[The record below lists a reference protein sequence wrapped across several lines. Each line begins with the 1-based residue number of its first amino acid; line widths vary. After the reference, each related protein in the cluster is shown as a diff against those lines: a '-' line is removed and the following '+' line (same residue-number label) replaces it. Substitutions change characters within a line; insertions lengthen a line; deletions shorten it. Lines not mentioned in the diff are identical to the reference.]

1 MTSLARR
8 MNPSLTSG
16 VPGVLATTCVAFG
29 LGLAIPGTTFAVPG
43 AARTAPAAAAAKTP
57 AVAAT
62 KAPTAAA
69 KKVPASAEAK
79 APAAEFP
86 AASLIIE
93 FNASA
98 EDIGVQFFLDAEEWQ
113 TVRILDPSG
122 KEAFRS
128 TARGRLLDQGGGT
141 ELFLESVEPELGEV
155 PLDEFF
161 ATFPEGTYTFL
172 GRTPD
177 GERLSSTVEFTH
189 VIPAGPEI
197 VLPVGSSEE
206 CTENVPIPAVIA
218 WNDVTTTIDG
228 SPLEVD
234 RYEVIVENDESNF
247 DVHMAP
253 GADTQITVPDEFLT
267 PGTEYN
273 FEVLAIEAG
282 GNQTI
287 TEGCFVTAE

>member
-1 MTSLARR
+1 MTSLASR

-16 VPGVLATTCVAFG
+16 VHGVLATTCVAFG
-29 LGLAIPGTTFAVPG
+29 LGFATPGTALAVPG
-43 AARTAPAAAAAKTP
+43 AARAAPAAAAAKGP
-57 AVAAT
+57 AA
-62 KAPTAAA
+62 AAA
-69 KKVPASAEAK
+69 KSPAAAASK

-98 EDIGVQFFLDAEEWQ
+98 EDVGVQFFLDAEEWQ
-113 TVRILDPSG
+113 AVRILDPSG
-122 KEAFRS
+122 KEVFRS
-128 TARGRLLDQGGGT
+128 TARGRLLGQGGGT
-141 ELFLESVEPELGEV
+141 ELFLESVEPELSEL

-161 ATFPEGTYTFL
+161 ENFPEGTYTFL

-177 GERLSSTVEFTH
+177 GERLASTVEFTH

-206 CTENVPIPAVIA
+206 CTENVPIPAIIA
-218 WNDVTTTIDG
+218 WNDVTTTIDD

-253 GADTQITVPDEFLT
+253 GADTQITVPSEFLT

-273 FEVLAIEAG
+273 FEALAIEAG

-287 TEGCFVTAE
+287 TEGCFITAE

>member
-1 MTSLARR
+1 MTSLAKQSKR
-8 MNPSLTSG
+8 SHTSG
-16 VPGVLATTCVAFG
+16 RPGGLVAGCVALG
-29 LGLAIPGTTFAVPG
+29 LGLAIPGAVES
-43 AARTAPAAAAAKTP
+43 APAVSAK
-57 AVAAT
+57 
-62 KAPTAAA
+62 
-69 KKVPASAEAK
+69 K

-86 AASLIIE
+86 AATLIIE

-98 EDIGVQFFLDAEEWQ
+98 EDVGVQFFLDADEWQ
-113 TVRILDPSG
+113 TVPSLDPAG
-122 KEAFRS
+122 KEVFQS

-141 ELFLESVEPELGEV
+141 ELFVESVEPELIEL

-161 ATFPEGTYTFL
+161 EIFPAGTYTFL

-177 GERLSSTVEFTH
+177 GERLASTVEFTH
-189 VIPAGPEI
+189 VIPAGPEV
-197 VLPVGSSEE
+197 VLPVGSTEE

-218 WNDVTTTIDG
+218 WNDVTATIDG
-228 SPLEVD
+228 SPLDVD

-253 GADTQITVPDEFLT
+253 GADTQITVPSEFLA
-267 PGTEYN
+267 PGTEYI

>member
-1 MTSLARR
+1 MPRSGKPCGSSIRLARR
-8 MNPSLTSG
+8 S
-16 VPGVLATTCVAFG
+16 FG
-29 LGLAIPGTTFAVPG
+29 
-43 AARTAPAAAAAKTP
+43 RRPAAGCSTR
-57 AVAAT
+57 
-62 KAPTAAA
+62 
-69 KKVPASAEAK
+69 AEAPSSSSK
-79 APAAEFP
+79 ASSLSW
-86 AASLIIE
+86 AS
-93 FNASA
+93 
-98 EDIGVQFFLDAEEWQ
+98 
-113 TVRILDPSG
+113 
-122 KEAFRS
+122 
-128 TARGRLLDQGGGT
+128 
-141 ELFLESVEPELGEV
+141 V

-161 ATFPEGTYTFL
+161 ENFPEGTYTFL

-177 GERLSSTVEFTH
+177 GERLASTVEFTH

-218 WNDVTTTIDG
+218 WNDVTTTIDD

-253 GADTQITVPDEFLT
+253 GADTQITVPSEFLT